1 MRFSRMP
8 DGTRLAYNLYGPRL
22 RGESARGRIVLCDGI
37 SCDGYIFQHLRPAF
51 EGDYDIL
58 HMNYRGH
65 GRSGLPRDPT
75 ASTLP
80 HLAADHAFLMAELGF
95 EDAVFIGHSMGV
107 LVALETAFRY
117 PQRVSAGVLTCGASG
132 RLLDSFKHTDFG
144 LRILPLVDLVA
155 RRFRSRFA
163 AALRVLMPSP
173 ITYLI
178 AATEIRGDR
187 LKPKDLQPYLE
198 HFARMP
204 VDLFVNLLEDAAER
218 TTLPYLGRLTQPFL
232 VIAGEDDGVT
242 PLPATRLLA
251 RTLRDAQLLVVPKTS
266 HTAPI
271 EDPEVFEK
279 AVREFLARLDACK
292 TALPARGPW
301 PAEAWSAAPVGPG

>member
-1 MRFSRMP
+1 MRFTRTP

-22 RGESARGRIVLCDGI
+22 RGERARGRIVLCDGI
-37 SCDGYIFQHLRPAF
+37 SCDGYIYQHLRPAF
-51 EGDYDIL
+51 EDRYDIL

-80 HLAADHAFLMAELGF
+80 HLAADHEFLMAELGF
-95 EDAVFIGHSMGV
+95 EDAVFVGHSMGV

-117 PQRVSAGVLTCGASG
+117 PQRVRAGVLTCGASG
-132 RLLDSFKHTDFG
+132 RLLDSFKHTDIG
-144 LRILPLVDLVA
+144 LRILPLIDLVA
-155 RRFRSRFA
+155 RRFRNRFA
-163 AALRVLMPSP
+163 AAMRVIMPSP

-187 LKPKDLQPYLE
+187 LKPKDFQPYLE

-204 VDLFVNLLEDAAER
+204 VDLFVNLLADSAER
-218 TTLPYLGRLTQPFL
+218 TTLPYLARLTQPFL

-251 RTLRDAQLLVVPKTS
+251 RTLRDAQLLVVPRTS

-271 EDPEVFEK
+271 EDPEVFES
-279 AVREFLARLDACK
+279 ALREFLVGLEDRVGAARA
-292 TALPARGPW
+292 PARW
-301 PAEAWSAAPVGPG
+301 PTGAWSRAHSG

>member
-1 MRFSRMP
+1 MVMRFTRMP

-22 RGESARGRIVLCDGI
+22 RGETARGRIVLCDGI

-51 EGDYDIL
+51 EGQYDIL
-58 HMNYRGH
+58 HLNYRGH

-80 HLAADHAFLMAELGF
+80 HLAADYAFLMAELEF

-107 LVALETAFRY
+107 LVALEMAFRY
-117 PQRVSAGVLTCGASG
+117 PQRVRAGVLTCGASG
-132 RLLDSFKHTDFG
+132 RLLDSFKHTDIG
-144 LRILPLVDLVA
+144 LRMLPLIDLVA
-155 RRFRSRFA
+155 RRFRNGFA
-163 AALRVLMPSP
+163 AAMRVIMPSP

-187 LKPKDLQPYLE
+187 LKPKDFQPYLE

-204 VDLFVNLLEDAAER
+204 VDLFVNLLADSAER
-218 TTLPYLGRLTQPFL
+218 TTLPYLARLTQPFL

-251 RTLRDAQLLVVPKTS
+251 RTLRDAQLLVVPRTS

-271 EDPEVFEK
+271 EDPAAFE
-279 AVREFLARLDACK
+279 AALWEFLARLDAR
-292 TALPARGPW
+292 TNALPAHGPW
-301 PAEAWSAAPVGPG
+301 PPEAWSGASG

>member
-1 MRFSRMP
+1 MVMRFTRTP

-22 RGESARGRIVLCDGI
+22 RGERARGRIVLCDGI

-51 EGDYDIL
+51 EGEYDIL

-65 GRSGLPRDPT
+65 GRSGLPRDSE
-75 ASTLP
+75 AATLP
-80 HLAADHAFLMAELGF
+80 HLAADHAFLMAEVGF

-107 LVALETAFRY
+107 LVALETAFRS
-117 PQRVSAGVLTCGASG
+117 PELVQAGILTCGASG
-132 RLLDSFKHTDFG
+132 RLLDSFKHTDIG
-144 LRILPLVDLVA
+144 VKMLPLIDLVA
-155 RRFRSRFA
+155 RRFRNSFA
-163 AALRVLMPSP
+163 AAMRVFMPSP

-204 VDLFVNLLEDAAER
+204 VDLFVNLLADSAER
-218 TTLPYLGRLTQPFL
+218 TTLPYLARLTQPFL

-251 RTLRDAQLLVVPKTS
+251 RTLPEAELMVVPRTS

-271 EDPEVFEK
+271 EAPEAFEG
-279 AVREFLARLDACK
+279 AVRDFLDKLEARAE
-292 TALPARGPW
+292 APRARPPW
-301 PAEAWSAAPVGPG
+301 PAARWGAGG